1 MNNSGPI
8 TADMTIA
15 EVLQRYP
22 EAEKTLDK
30 YKLHCVGCEV
40 ASLETVAVGAATHGV
55 EDLQELLKDLNAA
68 INS

>member
-1 MNNSGPI
+1 MSNEGPI

-22 EAEKTLDK
+22 ETEATLVK

-40 ASLETVAVGAATHGV
+40 APLETIEEGAKTHGV
-55 EDLQELLKDLNAA
+55 ENLQALLDDLNRTATE
-68 INS
+68 

>member
-1 MNNSGPI
+1 MDVQKTI

-22 EAEKTLDK
+22 ETEATLVK

-40 ASLETVAVGAATHGV
+40 ASIETISEGASAHGV
-55 EDLQELLKDLNAA
+55 ETLEDLLADLNSA
-68 INS
+68 IAG